1 MRIAA
6 RFLAVV
12 ALLLLASSAL
22 ALPPDVEKLY
32 NEAKQDLQEAR
43 FFPALEK
50 FKRSLTLVKGDAESE
65 WQMTLAIALT
75 YEEMDQLDHA
85 IEYYRR
91 FLAATAPRQSSLSD
105 KWRKRRKVATDTVDK
120 REQQVLQ
127 VRGRVDFASKPVG
140 ALIKV
145 DGRAIGADGRAI
157 TPFTAYLQP
166 GHRTITMGL
175 KGHKTGKERI
185 HVVPGARETVA
196 IPLSVIERKG
206 TLLVKTGQNDA
217 EVWADGKK
225 AGAGAEVTLS
235 LEQGTH
241 VIDVRSKGKSIF
253 RKKIN
258 VVQGLARVVEVE
270 KKTVTA
276 PTPVPTP
283 GGKGK
288 TPTVGGE
295 AGEPAGAAW
304 WPWVAIGGG
313 VAAAGGGA
321 LFTVKA
327 LGYKGDIEDLD
338 ESLGPVKGPKQ
349 YEGLKSDLESART
362 VSYVLYGVAGAA
374 VITGVVG
381 LALSGGDEAPAE
393 ARGPSLVPA
402 MLSVSPYGDGAFV
415 GAAWAY

>member
-6 RFLAVV
+6 RLLAVA
-12 ALLLLASSAL
+12 ALLLIASPAR

-32 NEAKQDLQEAR
+32 NEAKKDLQEAR

-91 FLAATAPRQSSLSD
+91 FLAATAPRQASLSE
-105 KWRKRRKVATDTVDK
+105 KWRKRRKVANDTVAK
-120 REQQVLQ
+120 RERQVLQ
-127 VRGRVDFASKPVG
+127 VRGRVDFASKPQG
-140 ALIKV
+140 ALVKV

-166 GHRTITMGL
+166 GHRSITMEL
-175 KGHKTGKERI
+175 KGHQAGKERV

-196 IPLSVIERKG
+196 LPLSVIERKG

-270 KKTVTA
+270 KKIVTA
-276 PTPVPTP
+276 AKPVEKP

-288 TPTVGGE
+288 TPSVGGT
-295 AGEPAGAAW
+295 AVEPAGTPL
-304 WPWVAIGGG
+304 WPWIAIGAG
-313 VAAAGGGA
+313 VAAGGGGA
-321 LFTVKA
+321 VFTVKA
-327 LGYKGDIEDLD
+327 LGTKSDIEDLD
-338 ESLGPVKGPKQ
+338 ENLGPVKGPKQ

-374 VITGVVG
+374 IVTGIVG
-381 LALSGGDEAPAE
+381 LVISGGDEAAEE
-393 ARGPSLVPA
+393 ARGPSVMPA

-415 GAAWAY
+415 GATWAL